1 MHWHEPNLTWPL
13 GPLYEH
19 APFSAF
25 IELYPFLWL
34 IINIRGSH
42 VRIKV
47 ERLHQGKEAVGPN
60 VVSASGFISSRPFPL
75 ARACALI
82 CCQMC

>member
-1 MHWHEPNLTWPL
+1 MHWHGPNLTWPS
-13 GPLYEH
+13 GPLYEL

-47 ERLHQGKEAVGPN
+47 ERLRRGKEAVGPN
-60 VVSASGFISSRPFPL
+60 VVSASGFISSRPFLL
-75 ARACALI
+75 ARARALI
-82 CCQMC
+82 CCQM

>member
-1 MHWHEPNLTWPL
+1 MHWHGPNLTWPS
-13 GPLYEH
+13 GPLYEL
-19 APFSAF
+19 ALFSAF

-47 ERLHQGKEAVGPN
+47 ERLRRGKEAAGPN
-60 VVSASGFISSRPFPL
+60 VVLASGFISSRPFPL
-75 ARACALI
+75 TRARALI
-82 CCQMC
+82 CCQM